1 MDIDGLMR
9 HESYQGQ
16 FGDRKSIVVVEAV
29 TRAIQ
34 QMMAWNGPP
43 VASVDV
49 KTVENQAEEALKI

>member
-1 MDIDGLMR
+1 MR